1 MVAKTTAVADKSFE
15 NIVVD
20 AFFQILYIIVF
31 RYKQGRGVRVEWAG
45 GGLLKAYLFK
55 VSVFNERQNLLGI
68 NERGSNHAEYV
79 RPTTVEGG
87 MRVFVEKRRC
97 GSNEKKGDVCREE
110 GASVIL
116 FTSTTTK

>member
-1 MVAKTTAVADKSFE
+1 MD
-15 NIVVD
+15 
-20 AFFQILYIIVF
+20 
-31 RYKQGRGVRVEWAG
+31 
-45 GGLLKAYLFK
+45 LLKAYLFK
-55 VSVFNERQNLLGI
+55 KCLCLTRDRTCWELTKEGPNNAV
-68 NERGSNHAEYV
+68 YV

-97 GSNEKKGDVCREE
+97 GSNEKKGEVCREE